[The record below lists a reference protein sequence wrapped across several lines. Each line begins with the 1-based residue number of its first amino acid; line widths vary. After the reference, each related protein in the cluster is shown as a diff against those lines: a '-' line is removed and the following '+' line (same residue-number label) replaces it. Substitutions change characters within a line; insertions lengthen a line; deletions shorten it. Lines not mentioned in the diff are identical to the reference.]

1 MSGRDRHRT
10 VISHVAPGPIPDVAT
25 LFGKLPLIVQ
35 YVLFCRSIYAD
46 ISIGFRLIGFCRR
59 VSAGRESFADAPLAD
74 SETGS
79 PDSAEWDGSL
89 LCPVFAFWEKHRGAA
104 YSILGSCRSK
114 EFIHLLDQNVRE
126 RNDFSLHINS
136 SNCLE
141 KPTIIRFGYH
151 GATSPSDL
159 VALHGHPN
167 TCPPIPTPR
176 PIPEFA
182 LRIRVFF

>member
-35 YVLFCRSIYAD
+35 CVLFCRSIYAD

-79 PDSAEWDGSL
+79 PDSAELIGKARYYALFSR
-89 LCPVFAFWEKHRGAA
+89 FGKNTAA
-104 YSILGSCRSK
+104 
-114 EFIHLLDQNVRE
+114 
-126 RNDFSLHINS
+126 LHIPFWAHVEVRNLS
-136 SNCLE
+136 IVSIKMFE
-141 KPTIIRFGYH
+141 RETISLC
-151 GATSPSDL
+151 T
-159 VALHGHPN
+159 
-167 TCPPIPTPR
+167 
-176 PIPEFA
+176 
-182 LRIRVFF
+182 